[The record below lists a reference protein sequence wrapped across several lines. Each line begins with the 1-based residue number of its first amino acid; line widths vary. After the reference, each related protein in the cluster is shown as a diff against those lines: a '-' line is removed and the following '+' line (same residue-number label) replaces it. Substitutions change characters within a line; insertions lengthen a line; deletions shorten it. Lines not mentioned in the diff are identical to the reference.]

1 MLYYCQ
7 YCKENSGV
15 RKVYVSQVLK
25 RRLYHIYCLNKGCK
39 GKDKDRFKGIHT
51 RHDKLDPR
59 Y

>member
-7 YCKENSGV
+7 YCNEKSAV
-15 RKVYVSQVLK
+15 RKVYLSQVLK
-25 RRLYHIYCLNKGCK
+25 RRIYHIYCTNKGCK
-39 GKDKDRFKGIHT
+39 GREEDRFKGIHT